1 VKIAIVILCLV
12 VFLRGGKAEAWG
24 SSDWIQRLW
33 ESTKPIF
40 EYEWGVSLGSS
51 FPVLYP
57 NLDAYQEFPPYPV
70 YPVYPIEGAWG
81 LQRSRGNSEVI
92 AFLKGEYILVLNGF
106 VMERGFYQLQ
116 DDFIT
121 LGNRQ
126 GGVVVNGP
134 LLQLRIPGGGVY
146 QRLQWF

>member
-1 VKIAIVILCLV
+1 MMVLCL
-12 VFLRGGKAEAWG
+12 FALLQSGKAESWG
-24 SSDWIQRLW
+24 GGDWIQRLW

-40 EYEWGVSLGSS
+40 EYEWGVSRGSS

-57 NLDAYQEFPPYPV
+57 NLDAYLEFPPYPV

-92 AFLKGEYILVLNGF
+92 AFLKDEFILVRNGR

-116 DDFIT
+116 GDAII